1 MSAEK
6 KFGSKTHYIAI
17 IVVGAAVFIAF
28 TLYSSQAMSEEEK
41 SVETVKQFLS
51 NHGLMQEKMQ
61 AVEGWLAKK
70 YRNGYYRVRFSEE
83 GPTDPQGLIFE
94 VDINT
99 EEVKP
104 VNEPAKELVEL
115 SE

>member
-1 MSAEK
+1 
-6 KFGSKTHYIAI
+6 
-17 IVVGAAVFIAF
+17 
-28 TLYSSQAMSEEEK
+28 
-41 SVETVKQFLS
+41 
-51 NHGLMQEKMQ
+51 
-61 AVEGWLAKK
+61 LAKK